1 MAGEKVI
8 NHGCPSWFVPV
19 SNNSNICECG
29 ESTRGPGRIVQCD
42 PNTNQ
47 TLLLVGNCMD
57 YNGKEDVVFIGAC
70 PYINRQK
77 GVVDEVYVAPP
88 KNASELND
96 FLCGGLNRT
105 GVLCNQCQEGLGTA
119 IFSYSMQCLPCM
131 SSGLGWTLYI
141 FLATFPTTILF
152 LVVLIFQVRIT
163 SGPMNAYIF
172 ACQLMVSAIDFQSSI
187 CKSTSPFNRVA
198 VLIVG
203 TTYGIWNLDFFRYLI
218 SPFCASEQL
227 SPLHVVTLE
236 YVVAFYP
243 LLLTILA
250 YACIQLHARDCK
262 VIVCLWKTFCKCF
275 NSCRQRWGEQWD
287 PVASLIHT
295 FAAFLLL
302 SYSKILFVSLQLLSY
317 THLYVP
323 TGGTLAPPMRVYH
336 DPSLEWFGDQ
346 HLPFALLAIFVL
358 CIFIFFPALV
368 LLLYPTKAFQKCLGC
383 CGSRWLALHAF
394 VDVFQGCYKNGTN
407 GTRDCRYFAGLYLAL
422 RIVLLYA
429 LYGGNIFSMYD
440 EMVSVVCLFIA
451 SLLFLLFRPYKD
463 NFWLS
468 VWDSTVLSLF
478 AFSLFCNMYTRYIAS
493 VPIEIVGALAI
504 VPLIYFVIFV
514 AYKLL
519 TWMKISQMCTNQHT
533 NHPTLEPQEP
543 DRLLHPEEYES
554 DGEHKPLLAKDQ
566 GNYPQVIETET
577 YPPCG
582 NSQQP
587 RALAVVA

>member
-1 MAGEKVI
+1 MAGKKAI

-19 SNNSNICECG
+19 SNNSNRCDCG
-29 ESTRGPGRIVQCD
+29 EPTRGPGRIVQCD

-57 YNGKEDVVFIGAC
+57 YNEKEDVVFIGAC
-70 PYINRQK
+70 PYINHQK
-77 GVVDEVYVAPP
+77 GVVDEVYVTPP
-88 KNASELND
+88 KNAFELNE

-105 GVLCNQCQEGLGTA
+105 GVLCNQCQDGLGTA
-119 IFSYSMQCLPCM
+119 IFSYSRQCLPCM
-131 SSGLGWTLYI
+131 SRGLGWTLYV

-187 CKSTSPFNRVA
+187 CKSTSSFNHVA

-218 SPFCASEQL
+218 PSFCASEQL
-227 SPLHVVTLE
+227 SLLHVVALD

-243 LLLTILA
+243 LFLTIIA
-250 YACIQLHARDCK
+250 YICIQLYARDCE
-262 VIVCLWKTFCKCF
+262 VIVCLWKVFCNCF
-275 NSCRQRWGEQWD
+275 NSCTQRLGRRWD
-287 PVASLIHT
+287 PVASLVHT

-317 THLYVP
+317 TQLYVP
-323 TGGTLAPPMRVYH
+323 TGGTLSPPMRVYH
-336 DPSLEWFGDQ
+336 DPSLKWFGDQ

-358 CIFIFFPALV
+358 SVFIFFPALV
-368 LLLYPTKAFQKCLGC
+368 LLLYPTKAFQRCLGC

-429 LYGGNIFSMYD
+429 MYGGNIFNMYD
-440 EMVSVVCLFIA
+440 EMVSVVCLVIA
-451 SLLFLLFRPYKD
+451 SLLFLLFRPYK
-463 NFWLS
+463 NNLWLN

-504 VPLIYFVIFV
+504 APLIYFVIFV

-519 TWMKISQMCTNQHT
+519 TWMKVPQMCKNERT

-543 DRLLHPEEYES
+543 DRLLHPEEYRS

-566 GNYPQVIETET
+566 GNYPQVVETET

-582 NSQQP
+582 NSQQA
-587 RALAVVA
+587 RVLAVVA